1 MTMASAGF
9 LFDDAPLGVEAFGRR
24 LIETRDL
31 DPAYV
36 GLVGAKLPRA
46 QLARWLLSYW
56 CFYDV
61 GAASWMAEQE
71 DVHFWTCMSKAAA
84 NLPECS
90 PRILG
95 LPADRWPR
103 GGERRH
109 FRGAKSV
116 AAVAWLSKKYPRP
129 EEAVERLAAT
139 KRAEQVMSIVEGWPM
154 FGGWASFK
162 VADMVERVWGA
173 PISFP
178 ENTCLLYDEPLAGLK
193 LAAQRAG
200 IVNLESYHDRL
211 LDYFERF
218 PAPPTDDRPCGPAE
232 CESILCKTKSYW
244 GGHYF
249 LGKDIRE
256 HRAALVGWGATA
268 QQILAAYPALVCF

>member
-9 LFDDAPLGVEAFGRR
+9 LFDDTPLGVEAFGRR

-61 GAASWMAEQE
+61 GAASWMAEQK
-71 DVHFWTCMSKAAA
+71 DVHFWTCMAKAAA
-84 NLPECS
+84 NLPERS
-90 PRILG
+90 PRLLG

-116 AAVAWLSKKYPRP
+116 AAVEWLSKKYPRP
-129 EEAVERLAAT
+129 QDAVERLATAKT
-139 KRAEQVMSIVEGWPM
+139 AEQVMAIVQGWPM
-154 FGGWASFK
+154 MGKWAAFK
-162 VADMVERVWGA
+162 AADMVERVLGA
-173 PISFP
+173 PIRFP
-178 ENTCLLYDEPLAGLK
+178 EDVCLLYDEPLAGLK
-193 LAAQRAG
+193 MAARRAG
-200 IVNLESYHDRL
+200 IESLQSYHDRL
-211 LDYFERF
+211 LDYFQRF
-218 PAPPTDDRPCGPAE
+218 PAPPTGDRPCGPPE
-232 CESILCKTKSYW
+232 LETVCCKTKSYW
-244 GGHYF
+244 GGHYN
-249 LGKDIRE
+249 LGRDIRE
-256 HRAALVGWGATA
+256 QRAALVGWGDTA
-268 QQILAAYPALVCF
+268 QRILGAYPPVCF